1 MAPPDF
7 ANFFLASAGAGA
19 ALIGLLFVAIS
30 IAPERTVQREAPVER
45 RAVAGSA
52 FTALVNAFFISLGGL
67 IPGASLGGIVLTM
80 STLALVNSAR
90 LGWTLRRGQP
100 GALAAVRRLTLLVV
114 SLVVYGLEW
123 WYALQLQRAPADSSL
138 VYTLA
143 WLVLTVYG
151 IGLTRAWELLG
162 ASRGGLTDWL
172 SPLHNLEADGAGRGA
187 SAAPPTASRAT
198 GRAGPDQPADVADQQ
213 RGTE

>member
-1 MAPPDF
+1 MVPPDF

-67 IPGASLGGIVLTM
+67 IPGSSLGGIVLAM

-90 LGWTLRRGQP
+90 LGWSLRRGRA
-100 GALAAVRRLTLLVV
+100 GALSAARRLTLLFT

-123 WYALQLQRAPADSSL
+123 WYGLQFQRAPGDPSL

-143 WLVLTVYG
+143 WLVLAVYG

-162 ASRGGLTDWL
+162 ASRGGLTGWL
-172 SPLHNLEADGAGRGA
+172 SPLRDLDAPALAREGDGA
-187 SAAPPTASRAT
+187 
-198 GRAGPDQPADVADQQ
+198 GRAGPDQPRPAHVADQEG
-213 RGTE
+213 R